1 MQNANK
7 QNVQAA
13 LAQHAQTNAQAN
25 VQAMHAA
32 GYTRSI
38 QWHTNGTVTY
48 GEWEHK
54 NDIIDCAALA
64 QHVQQVEGGYALCI
78 DLQEQNVYCAGA
90 RVLSVSMY
98 VSEDEEQWGGEE
110 LAVNWDASTLEYSDV
125 QAVMQAFYSDAFT
138 AQLREILHAA
148 GFSKLAAQHVVLSEG
163 SMQEEER
170 ASYDAGTLGEE
181 VLTCIS

>member
-7 QNVQAA
+7 QNLRAA

-32 GYTRSI
+32 GYTRSV

-54 NDIIDCAALA
+54 NDIINCAALA

-78 DLQEQNVYCAGA
+78 DLQNVYFVGVS
-90 RVLSVSMY
+90 VLSVSMY
-98 VSEDEEQWGGEE
+98 VSEDEEQRGGEE
-110 LAVNWDASTLEYSDV
+110 LAVNWDASGLTSYNV

-138 AQLREILHAA
+138 AQLRDILRAA
-148 GFSKLAAQHVVLSEG
+148 GFSKLATQRVVLSEG

>member
-1 MQNANK
+1 MFTAITQCKRKANKMQNANANK
-7 QNVQAA
+7 QN
-13 LAQHAQTNAQAN
+13 AQA
-25 VQAMHAA
+25 MRAA
-32 GYTRSI
+32 GYTRTTLW
-38 QWHTNGTVTY
+38 QNGKIVGY
-48 GEWEHK
+48 GEWEHV

-78 DLQEQNVYCAGA
+78 DLQAQNVYVAGA

-125 QAVMQAFYSDAFT
+125 QAVMHAFYSDAFT
-138 AQLREILHAA
+138 AQLRDILRAA
-148 GFSKLAAQHVVLSEG
+148 GFSKLAAQAVVLSEG